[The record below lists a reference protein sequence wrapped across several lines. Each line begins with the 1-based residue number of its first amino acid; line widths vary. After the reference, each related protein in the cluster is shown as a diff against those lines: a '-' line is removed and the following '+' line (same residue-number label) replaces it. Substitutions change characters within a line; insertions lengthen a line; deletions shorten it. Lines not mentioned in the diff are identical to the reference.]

1 MKSGATVVTT
11 PEDILSEIGI
21 ESPAELADEGRGH
34 APTLESRVGHRL
46 LRAVAGGISDPE
58 ELSIAAGL
66 SAADTV
72 SLLARFEV
80 EGKIVR
86 GPGGYYQ
93 VAAH

>member
-1 MKSGATVVTT
+1 MVGQGVLQECLRSGEVEGVLSIGRRAGRQSHPKLREIAHQDQPQLFNVV
-11 PEDILSEIGI
+11 
-21 ESPAELADEGRGH
+21 
-34 APTLESRVGHRL
+34 
-46 LRAVAGGISDPE
+46 E

>member
-1 MKSGATVVTT
+1 M
-11 PEDILSEIGI
+11 
-21 ESPAELADEGRGH
+21 
-34 APTLESRVGHRL
+34 GHRL